1 MGFSIF
7 CLFNSKSYLI
17 GIAVVLYLVL
27 WFVFKTKKDR
37 INEYLL
43 KQAMKNSNATES
55 NNSINFKLILN

>member
-1 MGFSIF
+1 MGLVFF
-7 CLFNSKSYLI
+7 AFLTANPVFI
-17 GIAVVLYLVL
+17 GIAVVLYLAL

-55 NNSINFKLILN
+55 NIA